1 MNDFSKFYLTII
13 AGMFFSSIYILSP
26 LDTIIHENLHC
37 SGCYILSNDCSCN
50 ITYRFFDFNKPSY
63 VKYKLNIKD
72 NNYFQDLDYSYN
84 CKIYSIG
91 DDYSSIL
98 VSLLPYI
105 AYPAYIFVLS
115 IINICYFKY
124 KKFTFLFIFLN
135 GVILLISILSY
146 LLIPS
151 YELIKDFQSVSK
163 ILSYTDTCLLIANI
177 IYLPTLSITLY
188 ILISIYKVH
197 KIFNVLDNINYLKEN
212 NNIINKNI
220 NNINNNVNSSSVNI
234 INDNANSSCI
244 NDNKNNNK
252 NKKKLP
258 LFYYYINNLNIIKN
272 FQEYIKISDFI
283 KSYNIISIFHLFKL
297 LKIGLY
303 FYIIINSQCYLSNSE
318 KTYLTK
324 SINMNLIVYYLFNV
338 FNIILDLL
346 LIIIIYYISNRK
358 IKIYT
363 FIIMPLTNILYFIFN
378 WKYYILINSINSI
391 IFIIY
396 YLKNI

>member
-1 MNDFSKFYLTII
+1 M
-13 AGMFFSSIYILSP
+13 
-26 LDTIIHENLHC
+26 
-37 SGCYILSNDCSCN
+37 
-50 ITYRFFDFNKPSY
+50 
-63 VKYKLNIKD
+63 
-72 NNYFQDLDYSYN
+72 
-84 CKIYSIG
+84 
-91 DDYSSIL
+91 
-98 VSLLPYI
+98 
-105 AYPAYIFVLS
+105 
-115 IINICYFKY
+115 
-124 KKFTFLFIFLN
+124 
-135 GVILLISILSY
+135 LI
-146 LLIPS
+146 
-151 YELIKDFQSVSK
+151 V
-163 ILSYTDTCLLIANI
+163 NI